1 LSETVVPFIDL
12 KAQYHSLKPELD
24 AAVIA
29 VMESTQYILGD
40 QVAAFEAAFAA
51 YCGTLHAIAVNSG
64 TSALHLALL
73 AADIGPGD
81 EVITTPYT
89 FVATA
94 AAILY
99 VGATPV
105 LVDIDPNT
113 LCLDPGRLEEAVTRR
128 TKAIIPV
135 HIYGQPCDMTEMRQ
149 IAERHDLLLI
159 EDAAQAHGAE
169 YRGRRAGALGDIA
182 AFSFYPSKNL
192 GANGEGG
199 IVTTDREDLALK
211 VRQLRDWGQIE
222 RGRFDL
228 RGFNMRMDGI
238 QGAVLGVKLNHLDR
252 WNEQRRQCAD
262 RYLQLLANLPLQLQ
276 HVAQDRT
283 SVFHVYSIQV
293 ADREGLRRHLDG
305 KGIRTGVHYQLPVH
319 LNGGYAD
326 LGYGPGDLPNAEL
339 AASKVLSLPMYPEL
353 TEDLQAIVAEE
364 IRRFLV

>member
-29 VMESTQYILGD
+29 VLESTQYILGD
-40 QVAAFEAAFAA
+40 HVAAFETAFAA
-51 YCGTLHAIAVNSG
+51 YCGTSHAIAVNSG

-73 AADIGPGD
+73 TAGIGPGD

-99 VGATPV
+99 IGATPI
-105 LVDIDPNT
+105 LVDVDRNT
-113 LCLDPGRLEEAVTRR
+113 LCLDTALLEEAVGAR

-135 HIYGQPCDMTEMRQ
+135 HIYGQPCNMAEMRE
-149 IAERHDLLLI
+149 IADRHGLI
-159 EDAAQAHGAE
+159 LVEDAAQAHGAE
-169 YRGRRAGALGDIA
+169 YQGRRAGALGDIA

-199 IVTTDREDLALK
+199 MVTTNRDDLALK

-238 QGAVLGVKLNHLDR
+238 QGAILGVKLGHLDR
-252 WNEQRRQCAD
+252 WNEQRRQCAK
-262 RYLQLLANLPLQLQ
+262 RYEQLLADLPLQRQ
-276 HVAQDRT
+276 HIAQDRT
-283 SVFHVYSIQV
+283 SVFHVYAIQV
-293 ADREGLRRHLDG
+293 ADREALRKHLDER
-305 KGIRTGVHYQLPVH
+305 GIRTGVHYQLPVH
-319 LNGGYAD
+319 LNGGYRD
-326 LGYGPGDLPNAEL
+326 LGYGPGDLPNAET
-339 AASKVLSLPMYPEL
+339 AAAHVLSLPMYPEL
-353 TEDLQAIVAEE
+353 TEELQAIVAKEV
-364 IRRFLV
+364 RAFLT